1 MSEVLW
7 SPVMGQTE
15 DHHQGGRGKLP
26 IHRRRGQVGVPGLLN
41 ESRKSASRTNLKEA
55 VCSHFKLKFTPTRIS
70 LSLETDT

>member
-1 MSEVLW
+1 MSGVLR

-15 DHHQGGRGKLP
+15 DHHQGSRGKLP
-26 IHRRRGQVGVPGLLN
+26 ITGEEDRQESQVFLN